1 MRRCLLFASL
11 SAVLSVPVLRAQGS
25 IAGTVRDAATSAPLA
40 RATVTVVGTRLSAE
54 TDAEGRY
61 AVSGVPPGTYALRAR
76 LLGYGPG
83 VGAVVVQDGQE
94 AVADFG
100 LKASPIELNPVVAIG
115 YGEQRKS
122 DLTGSMSSIQGEA
135 IATSP
140 VANAQEAIA
149 GRVPGV
155 QVQTTNAEP
164 GSELRIRVRGG
175 NSLEGNNAPLV
186 VVDGVIGADLD
197 QINTGDIESLNILKD
212 ASATAIYGARAAN
225 GVILV
230 TTKRGQPGQM
240 RFAYSGYTGMQEVS
254 KYIDV
259 LNADEF
265 ARLFMRNPN
274 HPTSITFD
282 TLNPLPSTN
291 WQRVIYRTAA
301 IRNQEVTVSGTN
313 GGTNLLVSGSWFDQQ
328 GVVLGSGLQRGSLR
342 LNLDQN
348 VAERFRFGTRVT
360 YSRSVGN
367 EVRVND
373 GYGSAGGPLTTNTLT
388 YAPTIPVYDSTG
400 NFSGPLLPGL
410 VDNPLAIIKRRQ
422 DKTTTDYLLSSVFGE
437 YDLMP
442 GLTWRTNAA
451 YTYRHGLHQQY
462 QSRLLA
468 AVLNSGQA
476 NIDNS
481 AAITWLLE
489 NTATLHRTVG
499 EKHDVTLLGG
509 FTAQQTRNTANT
521 EQGRGFA
528 SDLLGYRRLNLADT
542 VTGASSASRTR
553 VASFLGRANYSFAG
567 KYLLTATFRVDGS
580 SKFAA
585 NNKWA
590 SFPSAAVAWRL
601 SEEPFF
607 QRLAPGVNDLKLR
620 FSAGRTGSEAIG
632 AYQSLGAWSIGGIY
646 AIGKTTFRNGATPSR
661 NANPNLRWE
670 TTTQYDAG
678 LDLALFDHR
687 LNLTVDAYHK
697 TTYDLLYGKQVP
709 YITGFE
715 DYVTNIGKVQNRGL
729 EIELD
734 TRHEAGA
741 FTVNLGGTLSLN
753 RNKVLDL
760 GGDKEFFLAGAN
772 GSLPLIRAGAIVR
785 VGEPLGNIYGY
796 VWDGIFQNAA
806 EVAAAHQVGA
816 VVGGDK
822 LRDLDHNDSLT
833 TDGRDLTILGNAQPR
848 YLVGQT
854 GSLRYRALS
863 VSWVLRA
870 ALDFQVV
877 NLNRLGMSTPGN
889 NTNTLRSTLDYWTPT
904 NPTNTMTGLGI
915 PPNSNLTSRWV
926 EEGSFIRLQ
935 NVTAEW
941 TLPRQLGGRLG
952 MGDLRVYVSAQNLFT
967 LTRYSWYDPEV
978 NSRGTNDR
986 ELGWDD
992 ASYPGVRTVTFGIH
1006 ASF

>member
-1 MRRCLLFASL
+1 MRQVFWSATLF
-11 SAVLSVPVLRAQGS
+11 VLVPLQVVRAQGS
-25 IAGTVRDAATSAPLA
+25 IVGTVRDAATSAPLA
-40 RATVTVVGTRLSAE
+40 RATVTVTGTRFSAE
-54 TDAEGRY
+54 TDGEGRY
-61 AVSGVPPGTYALRAR
+61 ALGGVPPGTYRLRAR
-76 LLGYGPG
+76 MLGYTPIDTSVAVEDGRQ
-83 VGAVVVQDGQE
+83 VVVDLQ
-94 AVADFG
+94 

-122 DLTGSMSSIQGEA
+122 DLTGSMSTIPGDA
-135 IATSP
+135 FATAP
-140 VANAQEAIA
+140 VASPYEAIA
-149 GRVPGV
+149 GRAPGV

-186 VVDGVIGADLD
+186 VVDGVIGADLAL
-197 QINTGDIESLNILKD
+197 INTGDIESFNILKD

-240 RFAYSGYTGMQEVS
+240 RFAYSGYTGMQQVS

-259 LNADEF
+259 LDADEF
-265 ARLFMRNPN
+265 ALLFMRNPN

-282 TLNPLPSTN
+282 TLSHLASTN
-291 WQRVIYRTAA
+291 WQRVIYQAA
-301 IRNQEVTVSGTN
+301 VIRNQQITVSGTN
-313 GGTNLLVSGSWFDQQ
+313 GGTSLLVSGAWFDQE
-328 GVVLGSGLQRGSLR
+328 GVVLGSSLQRGSLR

-348 VAERFRFGTRVT
+348 VAERFRFGTRVS

-373 GYGSAGGPLTTNTLT
+373 GYGSAGGPLTANALT

-410 VDNPLAIIKRRQ
+410 VDNPLAIIKRRD

-437 YDLMP
+437 YDILP
-442 GLTWRTNAA
+442 GLTLRTNAA
-451 YTYRHGLHQQY
+451 YTYRHGLNQRY

-481 AAITWLLE
+481 SAITWLLE
-489 NTATLHRTVG
+489 NTATLHRTLG

-509 FTAQQTRNTANT
+509 FSAQQTRSAGNT

-553 VASFLGRANYSFAG
+553 LASFLGRANYTFAG
-567 KYLLTATFRVDGS
+567 RYVVTATFRVDGS

-590 SFPSAAVAWRL
+590 SFPSVAVAWRV

-607 QRLAPGVNDLKLR
+607 QRLAPAVNDLKLR

-632 AYQSLGAWSIGGIY
+632 AYQSLGAWTIGGIY

-687 LNLTVDAYHK
+687 VTLTVDAYHK
-697 TTYDLLYGKQVP
+697 TTRDLLYGKQVS

-715 DYVTNIGKVQNRGL
+715 DYVTNVGKVQNRGL
-729 EIELD
+729 EVQLD
-734 TRHEAGA
+734 TRHRAGP
-741 FTVNLGGTLSLN
+741 FTVNLGGIVSLN
-753 RNKVLDL
+753 RNMVLDL
-760 GGDKEFFLAGAN
+760 GGDQQFFLAGAN
-772 GSLPLIRAGAIVR
+772 GSLPLIRDGAVVQ
-785 VGEPLGNIYGY
+785 VGQPLGNFYGY
-796 VWDGIFQNAA
+796 IWDGIFQNAA
-806 EVAAAHQVGA
+806 EVAASGQVGA

-822 LRDLDHNDSLT
+822 LRDFNKNGIIDVGD
-833 TDGRDLTILGNAQPR
+833 RTIIGNAQPR
-848 YLVGQT
+848 YLIGQT
-854 GSLRYRALS
+854 GALVYKAFSLN
-863 VSWVLRA
+863 WVLRA

-877 NLNRLGMSTPGN
+877 NLNRLSMSTPGN

-904 NPTNTMTGLGI
+904 NPTNTMTALGVA
-915 PPNSNLTSRWV
+915 PNSNLTSRLV
-926 EEGSFIRLQ
+926 EEGSFVRLQ
-935 NVTAEW
+935 NLTAEW
-941 TLPRQLGGRLG
+941 TVPRQFGGRLG
-952 MGDLRVYVSAQNLFT
+952 MGELQVYMSAQNLFT
-967 LTRYSWYDPEV
+967 VTRYSWYDPEV